1 LGPELEVTG
10 YLCEDHFLEQDT
22 FNHAWECLAELIKD
36 GSTKDMICD
45 VGMPVVYK
53 SARYNCRV
61 FVLDG
66 RILLIRPKT
75 LMADDGNYREGRY
88 FTAWTAQSS
97 ADCGVSGFDL
107 DGFVLPPIIA
117 RVTGQSTAPFGVAIL
132 DCADASIGSE
142 TCEEMFS
149 PQSPHIQ
156 LGLQGCEVITNGSGS
171 HHELRKLQTRL
182 DLIRSAVSKGGGAYL
197 YSNHIGCD
205 GGRVYFD
212 GCAMVCLNGQVLAQG
227 KP

>member
-1 LGPELEVTG
+1 MHSQDFEGNLARIRRSIAQAKTAGSRYRLGPELEVTG

-36 GSTKDMICD
+36 GSTNDILCD
-45 VGMPVVYK
+45 IGMPVMYK

-66 RILLIRPKT
+66 RILLIRPKI

-88 FTAWTAQSS
+88 FTAWTAQNA
-97 ADCGVSGFDL
+97 ADAGVSGFDA
-107 DGFVLPPIIA
+107 DGFVLPPLIA
-117 RVTGQSTAPFGVAIL
+117 KATGQSTAPFGVAIL

-149 PQSPHIQ
+149 PCSPHIQ
-156 LGLQGCEVITNGSGS
+156 VRTI
-171 HHELRKLQTRL
+171 
-182 DLIRSAVSKGGGAYL
+182 SAFSLSLFA
-197 YSNHIGCD
+197 
-205 GGRVYFD
+205 
-212 GCAMVCLNGQVLAQG
+212 LN
-227 KP
+227 